1 MTTHAQIVIRSQGP
15 AGSGTKKRP
24 RSPWANKKFVI
35 GGSIL
40 LALFLLQWVSPL
52 FISPDAALIG
62 SSPVNMVPI
71 GVDANPALGFAAN
84 VAGHPLGTDS
94 QGRDIFTS
102 LLTGIP
108 QTLNVGLIGAGLGV
122 LIGALLGFIAGIKPG
137 WVDNLICTMTDVG
150 LAIPGLA
157 VLVVVASYITDVGVI
172 GLGVIMA
179 VMAWPLPARVIR
191 SQVLSQRESGYVEM
205 ARLSGS
211 STLSIILR
219 EMVPN
224 MLPYIAATFVQTMSG
239 VILVVTGL
247 EALGLTSGR
256 YPSLGGMISAALQET
271 AILRGMWWW
280 WLSPVVVLIIIFL
293 SLLATTLGMDQV
305 ANPKLRKA
313 S

>member
-1 MTTHAQIVIRSQGP
+1 MTQAQLVIDSQARVHSGPKRRS
-15 AGSGTKKRP
+15 RN
-24 RSPWANKKFVI
+24 PWANKKFVI

-40 LALFLLQWVSPL
+40 LALFVLQWVSPL
-52 FISPDAALIG
+52 FISPIGALIG

-71 GVDANPALGFAAN
+71 GVDADPALGFVPN
-84 VAGHPLGTDS
+84 ELGHLLGTDS
-94 QGRDIFTS
+94 QGRDIVS
-102 LLTGIP
+102 SVLVGIP

-122 LIGALLGFIAGIKPG
+122 IVGALLGFIAGIKPG
-137 WVDNLICTMTDVG
+137 RIDSLICVMTDVG

-211 STLSIILR
+211 STFSIILR

-224 MLPYIAATFVQTMSG
+224 MVPYIAATFVQTMSG

-247 EALGLTSGR
+247 ETLGLASGR
-256 YPSLGGMISAALQET
+256 FPSLGGMISAALEET

-280 WLSPVVVLIIIFL
+280 WLSPVAVLIVIFL

-305 ANPKLRKA
+305 ANPKLRK
-313 S
+313 SS